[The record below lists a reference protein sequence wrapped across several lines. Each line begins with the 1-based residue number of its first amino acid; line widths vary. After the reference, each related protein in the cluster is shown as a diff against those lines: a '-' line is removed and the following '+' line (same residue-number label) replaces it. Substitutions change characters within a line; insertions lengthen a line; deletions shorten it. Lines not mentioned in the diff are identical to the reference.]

1 MKKLLFIITLLFL
14 LKPVLPFVEYV
25 VNYEYIA
32 IQLCE
37 NKSKPELKCNGK
49 CHLVKELAKAS
60 ENEKPLSQNKKN
72 SNTEIEILFYNTVT
86 EFQFNITE
94 NYTDKENKSSYL
106 NLYQGNFSNLTFH
119 PPLI

>member
-32 IQLCE
+32 MQLCE

>member
-1 MKKLLFIITLLFL
+1 VKKLLFIITLLFL

-32 IQLCE
+32 TQLCE
-37 NKSKPELKCNGK
+37 NKSKPRLKCNGK
-49 CHLVKELAKAS
+49 CHLAKELAKAS
-60 ENEKPLSQNKKN
+60 KDEKPLSQNKKN
-72 SNTEIEILFYNTVT
+72 SNTEIEVLFYNTVT
-86 EFQFNITE
+86 EFQFNTTE
-94 NYTDKENKSSYL
+94 NHSVKENNSSYL